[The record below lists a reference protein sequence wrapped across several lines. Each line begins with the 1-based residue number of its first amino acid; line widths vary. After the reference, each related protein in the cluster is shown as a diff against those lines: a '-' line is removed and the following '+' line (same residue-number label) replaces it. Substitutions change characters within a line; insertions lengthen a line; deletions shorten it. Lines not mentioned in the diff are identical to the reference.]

1 MALPDQLLQLNLQPL
16 EKEVGGVA
24 VKITRKERQIGP
36 PLHVSPFSPIVKE
49 GDKVQRHSVN
59 C

>member
-1 MALPDQLLQLNLQPL
+1 MALPDQFLQLNLQPL
-16 EKEVGGVA
+16 EKEVRGVA
-24 VKITRKERQIGP
+24 VKTTRKERQIGP
-36 PLHVSPFSPIVKE
+36 PLHVSPSSPIVKK